1 LKIIKYTAAILL
13 LISMHL
19 YFYSSEYI
27 KKVDYKFYDSSIKL
41 FNQIKEEKDASYA
54 VVVDIDEKS
63 LQQLGQWPWPR
74 VIDAKLI
81 DSVYALN
88 PSAIGVN
95 ILFSERD
102 RVSPSAIQDFYKN
115 FFDLKIQFNDF
126 PSELKDNDKLLS
138 KSIAKSAS
146 TLATYFHNGKY
157 TAPHCKALSYRE
169 DLFSNIKTEL
179 NAPALLCNYET
190 IQSRVENFGFINAW
204 KDSDGIL
211 RRVPLFMDYKNRTF
225 PSFALATL
233 LSFDKY
239 LKIDTNDYTIL
250 IDSFKKNPKVFSAI
264 DILNGEVSADE
275 IQGKIV
281 IIGSSVVGLNPTY
294 VTPNA
299 KAISNS
305 MIHAFVVDTI
315 LSDTILTQPEV
326 YKKIN
331 ILLSFFFSIILM
343 LLFIQRLYIYIS
355 ALFLVTISI
364 TLLSLYDF
372 YLNGFYIS
380 IGYFWI
386 PFLYVFILLVIYY
399 AIKLNRDKQDQEKIL
414 IIQSKLASMGEMIAL
429 IAHQWRQPL
438 SVINGVVINIDV
450 DNRKKILDD
459 EKLDI
464 HLNQIEDTTAY
475 LSKTIN
481 DFTDFFSKDKKSE
494 SFYLRDIIKQTENLT
509 VISSHKNIEISYSEK
524 EEIKVVGYSSE
535 LIQSLLIILNN
546 AIYACQR
553 NLKNINQGEILIDA
567 YVEKQQ
573 VSIRVR
579 DNGGGIEEKNIKKI
593 FDPYFTTKNKENGT
607 GLGLYILKLIVEESM
622 HGKIFVHNGKEGAIF
637 TLQIPI
643 KN

>member
-1 LKIIKYTAAILL
+1 
-13 LISMHL
+13 
-19 YFYSSEYI
+19 
-27 KKVDYKFYDSSIKL
+27 
-41 FNQIKEEKDASYA
+41 
-54 VVVDIDEKS
+54 
-63 LQQLGQWPWPR
+63 
-74 VIDAKLI
+74 
-81 DSVYALN
+81 
-88 PSAIGVN
+88 
-95 ILFSERD
+95 
-102 RVSPSAIQDFYKN
+102 
-115 FFDLKIQFNDF
+115 
-126 PSELKDNDKLLS
+126 
-138 KSIAKSAS
+138 
-146 TLATYFHNGKY
+146 
-157 TAPHCKALSYRE
+157 
-169 DLFSNIKTEL
+169 
-179 NAPALLCNYET
+179 
-190 IQSRVENFGFINAW
+190 
-204 KDSDGIL
+204 
-211 RRVPLFMDYKNRTF
+211 
-225 PSFALATL
+225 
-233 LSFDKY
+233 
-239 LKIDTNDYTIL
+239 
-250 IDSFKKNPKVFSAI
+250 
-264 DILNGEVSADE
+264 
-275 IQGKIV
+275 
-281 IIGSSVVGLNPTY
+281 
-294 VTPNA
+294 
-299 KAISNS
+299 
-305 MIHAFVVDTI
+305 
-315 LSDTILTQPEV
+315 
-326 YKKIN
+326 
-331 ILLSFFFSIILM
+331 
-343 LLFIQRLYIYIS
+343 
-355 ALFLVTISI
+355 VTISI

-573 VSIRVR
+573 VFISVR